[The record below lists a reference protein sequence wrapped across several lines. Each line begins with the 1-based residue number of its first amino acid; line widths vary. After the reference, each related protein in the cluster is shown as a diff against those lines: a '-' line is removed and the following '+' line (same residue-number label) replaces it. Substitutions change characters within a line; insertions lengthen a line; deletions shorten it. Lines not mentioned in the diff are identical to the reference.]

1 MFKPHIAFIFSFVLV
16 YVWLGVYGAL
26 LLCVDCDSGDC
37 NECLCDECTGSP
49 QYQGKWHTWTHPFL
63 LNALEFYN
71 YYALFLLIVFK
82 AMFLLDRTPSS
93 VLVIPQTPLSL
104 GKMITTLKMM
114 LCLKSGL
121 EN

>member
-1 MFKPHIAFIFSFVLV
+1 MKKDCATAVLV
-16 YVWLGVYGAL
+16 VVVLAVIKAS
-26 LLCVDCDSGDC
+26 D
-37 NECLCDECTGSP
+37 
-49 QYQGKWHTWTHPFL
+49 THELTPFL
-63 LNALEFYN
+63 LNALEFFN
-71 YYALFLLIVFK
+71 YYALFLLFVFK
-82 AMFLLDRTPSS
+82 AMFLLARIPSS

>member
-1 MFKPHIAFIFSFVLV
+1 M
-16 YVWLGVYGAL
+16 
-26 LLCVDCDSGDC
+26 
-37 NECLCDECTGSP
+37 NSP
-49 QYQGKWHTWTHPFL
+49 PFL
-63 LNALEFYN
+63 LNALEFFN
-71 YYALFLLIVFK
+71 YYALFLLFVFK
-82 AMFLLDRTPSS
+82 AMFLLARIPSS